1 MSKPNHTR
9 PAFPSLNTEYR
20 GYTLLEIIV
29 SIALIGIL
37 ASIAQQSYN
46 AYFDRVD
53 RNKAISDIK
62 IISTLI
68 TAYAMDSGGEFPD
81 SLADVNAD
89 DYLDPWGHPYQYLNI
104 ANKRGNGHNRKDHN
118 LVPINSDYD
127 LYSMGKDGESVGPL
141 TAKKSQDDI
150 IRANDGKFIGLASS
164 Y

>member
-1 MSKPNHTR
+1 MSNSNRNR
-9 PAFPSLNTEYR
+9 PAFPSLNAEYG
-20 GYTLLEIIV
+20 GYTLLEIII

-37 ASIAQQSYN
+37 VSVALQSYS

-53 RNKAISDIK
+53 RNKAISDLK

-89 DYLDPWGHPYQYLNI
+89 GYLDPWGHPYQYLNI
-104 ANKRGNGHNRKDHN
+104 ANKRGNGHNRKDRN

-141 TAKKSQDDI
+141 TAKQSQDDI
-150 IRANDGKFIGLASS
+150 IRANNGDFIGLAST